1 MQRFKNIL
9 YLAGED
15 PLGETGFPRALSLA
29 RANEAKLTVA
39 SVVREPEGLAGAL
52 GFPVGEVHESVVR
65 RRERA
70 LEELAERAEAA
81 AVAADAHLLHGTPF
95 LAAIRLVLREG
106 HDLLMKVATGE
117 RGLRARF
124 FGSTDHSLMRKCPVP
139 VWLLDPARSARFRT
153 VLAAV
158 DPAGP
163 HAEELNARIVQ
174 MASSLAAREGA
185 SFHVVH
191 AWQLYGESLLRS
203 RRTELSRRRLRELLR
218 REVSERRARLEA
230 LLEREAEGP
239 EPRVELHKGVPSR
252 VISKVAKKVRAD
264 VLVMG
269 AVSHGGVPGLL
280 IGSTAETVL
289 GRVRCAVLTVKPEGF
304 RTPVE
309 FEEPRVHADDEG
321 DPDGAPGEGDGRSA
335 SGGVATLRGTS
346 PGVGRGNEP
355 VERPAEEAAHE
366 GAGEGAGPPQSH
378 AP

>member
-1 MQRFKNIL
+1 MQRFKDIL

-15 PLGETGFPRALSLA
+15 PLAETGFSRAVALA
-29 RANEAKLTVA
+29 RANDARLTVA
-39 SVVREPEGLAGAL
+39 SVVREPDGLAGAL
-52 GFPVGEVHESVVR
+52 GFDPGEVHGSVVR
-65 RRERA
+65 ERERA
-70 LEELAERAEAA
+70 LEELAAKAKEGGLRT
-81 AVAADAHLLHGTPF
+81 VTRLLHGTPF
-95 LAAIRLVLREG
+95 LAAIREVLRAD
-106 HDLLMKVATGE
+106 HDLLMKVAAGE

-163 HAEELNARIVQ
+163 HADELNARIVQ

-203 RRTELSRRRLRELLR
+203 HRTELSRRRLRTLLR
-218 REVSERRARLEA
+218 QEAAERRTRLET

-252 VISKVAKKVRAD
+252 VIAKVAKKVRAD

-269 AVSHGGVPGLL
+269 AVTHGGVPGLL

-289 GRVRCAVLTVKPEGF
+289 ARVQCAVLTVKPEGF

-309 FEEPRVHADDEG
+309 LEEGEERG
-321 DPDGAPGEGDGRSA
+321 GGEGGAGGDSGESDDPSA
-335 SGGVATLRGTS
+335 SGGVATL
-346 PGVGRGNEP
+346 
-355 VERPAEEAAHE
+355 
-366 GAGEGAGPPQSH
+366 
-378 AP
+378 